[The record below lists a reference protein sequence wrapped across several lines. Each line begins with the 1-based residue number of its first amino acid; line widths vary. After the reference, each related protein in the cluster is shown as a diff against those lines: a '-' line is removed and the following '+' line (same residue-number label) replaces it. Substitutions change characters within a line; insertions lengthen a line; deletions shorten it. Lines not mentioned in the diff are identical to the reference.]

1 MKIGIIG
8 TGNIGGTLAS
18 KLVQAGHDISVANSR
33 GIDGVQAFADQVG
46 AQATD
51 VHGAVK
57 DQDIIILSVPMPA
70 MEKLPAGLFEGV
82 SSHVPVIDTSN
93 YYPGMRDPNIAAIDD
108 GQAESLWVSERI
120 GRKVVKAFNN
130 ILAYSLENLGQP
142 ETSQRLAIAV
152 AGDDADTKAQ
162 VMELVNSIGF
172 EPVDAG
178 SLADSWRQ
186 QPSTPAYCCDWNA
199 QEMQEALACA
209 VKGKAQY
216 KRDKLPE
223 HFLALGSNPTHSDV
237 IKLNR
242 SINTAS

>member
-18 KLVQAGHDISVANSR
+18 KLVQAGHDVSVANSR

-142 ETSQRLAIAV
+142 ETSQR
-152 AGDDADTKAQ
+152 
-162 VMELVNSIGF
+162 
-172 EPVDAG
+172 
-178 SLADSWRQ
+178 
-186 QPSTPAYCCDWNA
+186 
-199 QEMQEALACA
+199 
-209 VKGKAQY
+209 
-216 KRDKLPE
+216 
-223 HFLALGSNPTHSDV
+223 
-237 IKLNR
+237 
-242 SINTAS
+242 